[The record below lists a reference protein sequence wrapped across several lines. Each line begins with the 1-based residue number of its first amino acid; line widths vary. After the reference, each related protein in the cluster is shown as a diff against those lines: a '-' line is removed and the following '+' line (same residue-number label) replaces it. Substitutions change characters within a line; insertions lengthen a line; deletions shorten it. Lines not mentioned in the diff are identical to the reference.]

1 MKYSAQTI
9 RQTYQ
14 LSNKETNTRR
24 KVEKNNRL
32 SSKDS
37 RQNLPYRMPEH
48 QRHRDGDPH
57 DRIQFCYQSGIKEN
71 RKRKIQ
77 NIFPTFLRIIFTW
90 EGQKQYY
97 RNGYCHAKRTD
108 NKI

>member
-1 MKYSAQTI
+1 
-9 RQTYQ
+9 
-14 LSNKETNTRR
+14 
-24 KVEKNNRL
+24 
-32 SSKDS
+32 
-37 RQNLPYRMPEH
+37 MPEH

-90 EGQKQYY
+90 EGQMDIVMP
-97 RNGYCHAKRTD
+97 NGQIIKYDLPAIYVENYTTD
-108 NKI
+108 VIF